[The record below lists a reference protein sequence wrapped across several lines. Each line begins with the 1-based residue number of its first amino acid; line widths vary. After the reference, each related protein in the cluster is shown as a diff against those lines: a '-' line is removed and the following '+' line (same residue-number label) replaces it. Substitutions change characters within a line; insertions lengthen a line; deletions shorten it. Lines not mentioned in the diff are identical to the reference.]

1 MHVTGNGWIGQER
14 IERIPIRRNE
24 VSQDQPLRFNGRH
37 LLSRFLPVWCA
48 LGRRSMLLPL
58 YARFRAVSKGFRLN
72 KPIECPIFPCEVAV
86 NGYHLGCNYFSHV
99 DLLLRCLPVA
109 GRYSLRPVS
118 GKNFFHLA
126 AFPGMGT
133 LLRFGGAAPDSL
145 SRKREEM
152 TPHAKAFSHTAPSPG
167 RLSRLCSCAL
177 MRKNS
182 AFQ

>member
-1 MHVTGNGWIGQER
+1 VHVSGNGWIGQER

-58 YARFRAVSKGFRLN
+58 YARFRAVFKGFRLN

-99 DLLLRCLPVA
+99 DLLLCGLPVA
-109 GRYSLRPVS
+109 GRYSL
-118 GKNFFHLA
+118 
-126 AFPGMGT
+126 
-133 LLRFGGAAPDSL
+133 
-145 SRKREEM
+145 
-152 TPHAKAFSHTAPSPG
+152 
-167 RLSRLCSCAL
+167 
-177 MRKNS
+177 
-182 AFQ
+182 